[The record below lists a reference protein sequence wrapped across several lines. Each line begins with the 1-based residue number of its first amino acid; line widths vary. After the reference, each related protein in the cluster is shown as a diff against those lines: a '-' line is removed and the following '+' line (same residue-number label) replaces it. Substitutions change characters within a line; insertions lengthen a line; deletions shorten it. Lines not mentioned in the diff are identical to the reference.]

1 MVGKFTLFF
10 YLKVYETIE
19 SGDLERYDKVCTV
32 LNLKLTPNDKKDFER
47 RLGTVYGATLNA
59 WIPIEVSIFDTACK
73 LLPDPI

>member
-1 MVGKFTLFF
+1 
-10 YLKVYETIE
+10 
-19 SGDLERYDKVCTV
+19 
-32 LNLKLTPNDKKDFER
+32 LKLTPNDKKDFER